1 MHSRQHR
8 FDEAI
13 REIFSLVETQVRK
26 QPPRFTTTRSP
37 GRFMLTLHII
47 AQFEYLGEIRKF
59 VGDIAHAGGFSSR
72 DIYNIQLAADEAAS
86 NIIEH
91 AYEGVKNGVLEISC
105 GVKDRAITI
114 IMVDNGKPFDPS
126 TIPPPDLKADLS
138 ERKIGGLGMF
148 LMRKLMD
155 EVHYESRRD
164 KSNVLT
170 MIKRRE

>member
-1 MHSRQHR
+1 MQTYEYQMQSIQ
-8 FDEAI
+8 FLA
-13 REIFSLVETQVRK
+13 K
-26 QPPRFTTTRSP
+26 
-37 GRFMLTLHII
+37 
-47 AQFEYLGEIRKF
+47 FEYLDEIREFVGEIAR
-59 VGDIAHAGGFSSR
+59 AGGFGSK
-72 DIYNIQLAADEAAS
+72 DVYNILLAVDEAAS

-105 GVKDRAITI
+105 SVKDGAMTI
-114 IMVDNGKPFDPS
+114 IMVDYGESFDPS
-126 TIPPPDLKADLS
+126 AIPPPDLKADLS
-138 ERKIGGLGMF
+138 ERRIGGLGIF